1 VKEHVVPEGAVP
13 LRVAVTTTHVPAGP
27 IFGRRFR
34 LERCRSLLVA
44 RTLVGTVTEYM
55 EMNRADVNNN
65 SRKVELTVRVDNLTH
80 ALLIS

>member
-27 IFGRRFR
+27 MFGRRFR

-65 SRKVELTVRVDNLTH
+65 SRKVEPTLRVGNLTH